1 MQALFHFWSNII
13 YQLVNKGKP
22 VNTLC
27 TRHIMIQFSIFR
39 TEPSNALNRTQQHF
53 CRNYCARADKLLQGT
68 LRIKFQENLTKRTR
82 VLRMPFFALNTFQGC
97 VLDSFCSQKRS
108 LGASL
113 NYNRDCRVAS
123 IADLAHFPV
132 SVRQLDGKTC
142 Q

>member
-1 MQALFHFWSNII
+1 MQALFHFWNNII

-68 LRIKFQENLTKRTR
+68 LRIRFQENLTTCTR
-82 VLRMPFFALNTFQGC
+82 VLWTPFLSKDIITLSCDDF
-97 VLDSFCSQKRS
+97 
-108 LGASL
+108 
-113 NYNRDCRVAS
+113 
-123 IADLAHFPV
+123 LAK
-132 SVRQLDGKTC
+132 L
-142 Q
+142 